1 MTPVAVDHRLRT
13 LYLSAMCVRQD
24 VVVVVVLR
32 VSKSYPI
39 YDPPEIKMSF
49 HDVSCSPTIR
59 SNGSLLHPEDEM

>member
-1 MTPVAVDHRLRT
+1 MTLN
-13 LYLSAMCVRQD
+13 LQ
-24 VVVVVVLR
+24 VVIVVVVLC

-59 SNGSLLHPEDEM
+59 SNGSLLHPKDEM